1 MVKKSQLAKG
11 DMMDGLTG
19 QNNRLKLAGT
29 KKKSSEL

>member
-1 MVKKSQLAKG
+1 MVKKSQMAKG
-11 DMMDGLTG
+11 DLMDELTG